1 MTKNLDDQQLQVA
14 HLASAD
20 FLLFVELAFAHLYPG
35 QVLATNW
42 HLKVLAELAR
52 QIACGELRK
61 LMVALPPRSLK
72 SFIFSVCLPAYLLGK
87 NPGLRILCASYG
99 MDLARQHSADCRKI
113 MMSEW
118 YQSTFPQTKLSG
130 SKSTEILFETT
141 ANGYRRAVSAEG
153 SVTGF
158 GGDVIIA
165 DDLVSANDA
174 HNVKVHQDRTDW
186 FFRSLL
192 TRLNKPNEGIVVV
205 IGQRL
210 HIADPMGAIAEAM
223 RMEAVAIPAI
233 AQEDRTYDLGGGRSY
248 RFRAGEVLHPELLD
262 AEELASRR
270 RSMGAADFS
279 AQYLQDPLPD
289 GGGALDFSMHRRF
302 EHAPSNLMIF
312 HSWDTARTAGGGDF
326 TVGVKFGY
334 ADENYFILDMYTAQL
349 DFSQVVRFIHHKMRV
364 DRPAWTIIE
373 AADGSGDAVHRT
385 LVNDYGV
392 RNISPYG
399 PKKSKEDRFYE
410 IVPMIE
416 GGNVYIPNS
425 ASWLKEYRNQFM
437 SFPSNGPGH
446 DDMLDA
452 VSQFLRHAN
461 ELVRKAGGAP
471 PKRYFCNTQVY
482 RMVEF
487 GSHRLVR
494 YS

>member
-1 MTKNLDDQQLQVA
+1 VTQNLDDQQRQLG

-20 FLLFVELAFAHLYPG
+20 FLLFVDLAFADLYPG
-35 QVLATNW
+35 QILAMNW
-42 HLKVLAELAR
+42 HLEVFAELAR
-52 QIACGELRK
+52 RIACRELRK

-72 SFIFSVCLPAYLLGK
+72 SFIFSACLPAYLLGK
-87 NPGLRILCASYG
+87 DPGLRILCASYG

-113 MMSEW
+113 MMSDW
-118 YQSTFPQTKLSG
+118 YQKAFPQTKLSG

-141 ANGYRRAVSAEG
+141 ANGCRRAVSAEG
-153 SVTGF
+153 SVTGL

-174 HNVKVHQDRTDW
+174 HNLKVHQDRTDW

-192 TRLNKPNEGIVVV
+192 TRLNKPNDGIVIV

-210 HIADPMGAIAEAM
+210 HIADPMGAIGEPM
-223 RMEAVAIPAI
+223 GMETVAIPAI
-233 AQEDRTYDLGGGRSY
+233 AQEDRTYDLGRGRSY
-248 RFRAGEVLHPELLD
+248 TFKAGEVLHPELLD
-262 AEELASRR
+262 AEELTSRR

-334 ADENYFILDMYTAQL
+334 ANENYFILDMYITQL
-349 DFSQVVRFIHHKMRV
+349 DFTQVVKFIHHKMRV
-364 DRPAWTIIE
+364 DQPAWTIIE
-373 AADGSGDAVHRT
+373 TADGSGDAVHRT
-385 LVNDYGV
+385 LVTEYGV
-392 RNISPYG
+392 GNISCYS

-437 SFPSNGPGH
+437 SFPSNGQGH

-461 ELVRKAGGAP
+461 ELVRKAEGEP
-471 PKRYFCNTQVY
+471 PKRYFCNTPVY
-482 RMVEF
+482 RMIGF
-487 GSHRLVR
+487 GPQRLVQ